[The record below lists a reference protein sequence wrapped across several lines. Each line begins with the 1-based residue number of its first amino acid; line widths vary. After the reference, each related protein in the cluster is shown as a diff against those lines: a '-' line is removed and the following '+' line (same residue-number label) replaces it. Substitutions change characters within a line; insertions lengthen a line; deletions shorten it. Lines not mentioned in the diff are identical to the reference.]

1 MKRYNVVLVG
11 IGLVGTRILQVL
23 RERKFPVESIKI
35 LARSSRT
42 ETIDGVDYKVVAASP
57 DEFEGADLALFAG
70 TEGAKGASLQYGW
83 EAVKRGCVVVDNG
96 DDFRM
101 DDRVPLVVPEVNPEA
116 MRQHQ
121 GIIANPNCSTIQMV
135 AALAPLHRAVGIK
148 RVVVTTFQAVSGTGG
163 AAVTELERQVRD
175 VPEGKPANPEQY
187 PHQIF
192 ANVIPQISTLK
203 DIFPGYYGEEIKMI
217 RETRKI
223 LSAPDI
229 AVSASC
235 VRVPVY
241 FAHSETLNVELKK
254 KLTAAEAREILSK
267 AEGIKVIDD
276 PAKSKYPTP
285 LDVAGH
291 DEVFVGRIRE
301 DSCNPNTLDLWC
313 VADNIRK
320 GAATNA
326 IQIAEKLVEMDLL
339 KVK

>member
-1 MKRYNVVLVG
+1 MKKYSVVVVG

-23 RERKFPVESIKI
+23 RERKFPLKSIKV
-35 LARSSRT
+35 LARSART
-42 ETIDGVDYKVVAASP
+42 ETIDGVDYEVVAATP
-57 DEFEGADLALFAG
+57 EAFEGADFALFAG
-70 TEGAKGASLQYGW
+70 TEGAKGASQTLGW
-83 EAVKRGCVVVDNG
+83 EAAKRGCIVIDNG

-116 MRQHQ
+116 LRKHQ

-135 AALAPLHRAVGIK
+135 AALAPLHRAAKVR
-148 RVVVTTFQAVSGTGG
+148 RVVVTTFQSVSGTGT
-163 AAVTELERQVRD
+163 AAVAELERQVRD
-175 VPEGKPANPEQY
+175 VPAGKPANPEQY
-187 PHQIF
+187 PKQIY

-229 AVSASC
+229 QVSATC
-235 VRVPVY
+235 VRVPV
-241 FAHSETLNVELKK
+241 FFSHSETINVETEK
-254 KLTAAEAREILSK
+254 KLTAAQARELL
-267 AEGIKVIDD
+267 AATPGIRVIDD
-276 PAKSKYPTP
+276 PAKGQYPTP
-285 LDVAGH
+285 LEVAGQ

-301 DSCNPNTLDLWC
+301 DTSRPNCLDLWC

-326 IQIAEKLVEMDLL
+326 IQIAEKMIEMGLV
-339 KVK
+339 K

>member
-1 MKRYNVVLVG
+1 MRKYSVVVVG

-23 RERKFPVESIKI
+23 RERKFPVKSIKV
-35 LARSSRT
+35 LARSART
-42 ETIDGVDYKVVAASP
+42 ETIDGVDYEVVPASA
-57 DEFEGADLALFAG
+57 DAFAGAEFALFAG
-70 TEGAKGASLQYGW
+70 TEGAKGASQLYGW
-83 EAVKRGCVVVDNG
+83 EAVKRGCIVIDNG

-116 MRQHQ
+116 LRNHQ
-121 GIIANPNCSTIQMV
+121 GLIAVPNCSTVQMV
-135 AALAPLHRAVGIK
+135 AALAPLHRAARIR

-163 AAVTELERQVRD
+163 AAVTELERQVAD
-175 VPEGKPANPEQY
+175 VPAGKPANPQQY

-192 ANVIPQISTLK
+192 GNVIPQISTLK

-223 LSAPDI
+223 LSAPEI
-229 AVSASC
+229 AVSATC

-241 FAHSETLNVELKK
+241 FGHSEAINVETEK
-254 KLTAAEAREILSK
+254 KLTAAQARELLSK
-267 AEGIKVIDD
+267 APGIVVVDD
-276 PAKSKYPTP
+276 PAKSRYPMP
-285 LDVAGH
+285 LDAAGK

-301 DSCNPNTLDLWC
+301 DSCHANTLDLWC

-326 IQIAEKLVEMDLL
+326 IQIAEKMIEMGLV
-339 KVK
+339 K

>member
-1 MKRYNVVLVG
+1 MKKYNIVLVG
-11 IGLVGTRILQVL
+11 IGLVGTRILQVV
-23 RERKFPVESIKI
+23 RERNFPIESIKI

-42 ETIDGVDYKVVAASP
+42 ETIDGVDYQVVAASP
-57 DEFEGADLALFAG
+57 EEFEGAELALFAG

-101 DDRVPLVVPEVNPEA
+101 DDRVPLVIPEVNPDA
-116 MRQHQ
+116 MRAHQ

-135 AALAPLHRAVGIK
+135 AALAPLHRAARIK
-148 RVVVTTFQAVSGTGG
+148 RIVVSTYQAVSGTGS
-163 AAVTELERQVRD
+163 AAVAELERQVAD
-175 VPEGKPANPEQY
+175 VPAGKPANPEQY
-187 PHQIF
+187 PYQIF
-192 ANVIPQISTLK
+192 GNAIPQISSLK

-223 LSAPDI
+223 LSDPDI
-229 AVSASC
+229 AVSATC

-241 FAHSETLNVELKK
+241 FGHAEALNVEFHK
-254 KLTAAEAREILSK
+254 KLSAAEAREILSNS
-267 AEGIKVIDD
+267 EGITVIDD
-276 PAKSKYPTP
+276 PAASKYPMP
-285 LDVAGH
+285 LDAAGQ
-291 DEVFVGRIRE
+291 DDVFVGRIRE

-326 IQIAEKLVEMDLL
+326 IQIAEKLIEMDLL
-339 KVK
+339 RVP